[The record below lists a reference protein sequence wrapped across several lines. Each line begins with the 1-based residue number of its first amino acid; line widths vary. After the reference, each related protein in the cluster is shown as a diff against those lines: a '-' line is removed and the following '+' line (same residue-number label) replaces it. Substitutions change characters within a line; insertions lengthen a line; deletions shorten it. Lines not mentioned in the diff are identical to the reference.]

1 MRCPSAIAMA
11 CLALAAAGPVSS
23 PAEAKT
29 FVLPHVLETSGEAG
43 VTEYTFDTRLSLSPV
58 PSSGAT
64 GPARVDLYLYDTL
77 GLPLPAGPGVGRCD
91 PCTLWVDTGVP
102 ETVMTVESL
111 LRAGGNFPTMP
122 GPWLGVVVADD
133 ALDVQAFTVNRHGGP
148 QDLSVFGFA
157 PQEVEAA
164 VSAGP
169 SRRLADLREDRGTV
183 QNTDG
188 AYDTTIWIAK
198 PLQMLGGPSPSFEAV
213 IRLFDADGAPL
224 QVGGVSVAPIVV
236 TSAAPPAA
244 AFGAVRVELES
255 LFALLPAGAPAPSL
269 RGLSAEITLSGPGAG
284 EVDISAFV
292 RRRIDRPDALDPE
305 GFYVQALAVPEPAS
319 ALLLASGLLVLLARA
334 ARPGRGRPA

>member
-58 PSSGAT
+58 PGSGAT

-133 ALDVQAFTVNRHGGP
+133 ALDVQAFTVNRHGLFRR
-148 QDLSVFGFA
+148 DLGRFVRTRCHMRS
-157 PQEVEAA
+157 
-164 VSAGP
+164 
-169 SRRLADLREDRGTV
+169 
-183 QNTDG
+183 
-188 AYDTTIWIAK
+188 
-198 PLQMLGGPSPSFEAV
+198 GGCPC
-213 IRLFDADGAPL
+213 RLFSRWLLGQLVVQQAQHARLHQLAQHGLGQRDGRVVVVD
-224 QVGGVSVAPIVV
+224 VGVQPIHHVV
-236 TSAAPPAA
+236 
-244 AFGAVRVELES
+244 VRVGEQ
-255 LFALLPAGAPAPSL
+255 LLH
-269 RGLSAEITLSGPGAG
+269 
-284 EVDISAFV
+284 
-292 RRRIDRPDALDPE
+292 RRILD
-305 GFYVQALAVPEPAS
+305 
-319 ALLLASGLLVLLARA
+319 LLVDVARDE
-334 ARPGRGRPA
+334 AREIGFGRQRLHVFQGGLR